1 MPKKV
6 LTAASVSR
14 LKLPATGQLEVFDRG
29 YPGLYLL
36 LSYGGS
42 RAFKFVYRFDGK
54 QRRLT
59 LGSWPAMSLADAR
72 AAWRLARER
81 IAAGEDPGKTQEPSG
96 AGEFGAVA
104 AEWLK
109 RDQAGNKSYTDVQR
123 LLEVDVLPHWRHR
136 RVEDIGRKDVLEL
149 IDGVADRGSPVM
161 ARRLHAHLH
170 RLFEWSVGRGIIV
183 ANPLWSVPKVG
194 NETPRDRILSDA
206 ELAKVWQAA
215 GEIGWPFGPVYQLLI
230 LTGARRQEIAGLRWS
245 ELDGDQVKL
254 DGKRTKNGLPHT
266 IPLSAPAAA
275 LLYSLPRAGDLIF
288 TTNERTPISGWTRA
302 KQRLD
307 RLAGINSWHVHDV
320 RRVVATGLQRLSVP
334 ERVIEACLGHS
345 TASRNGLLRVYQVH
359 GFDAEKR
366 AALEAWGAHVMGLM
380 GGSKVVAWRGAR

>member
-1 MPKKV
+1 
-6 LTAASVSR
+6 
-14 LKLPATGQLEVFDRG
+14 
-29 YPGLYLL
+29 
-36 LSYGGS
+36 
-42 RAFKFVYRFDGK
+42 
-54 QRRLT
+54 
-59 LGSWPAMSLADAR
+59 MSLADAR

-194 NETPRDRILSDA
+194 NETPRDQD
-206 ELAKVWQAA
+206 Q
-215 GEIGWPFGPVYQLLI
+215 QLI
-230 LTGARRQEIAGLRWS
+230 DRTERPADLTC
-245 ELDGDQVKL
+245 
-254 DGKRTKNGLPHT
+254 GLPDFGKLGVTQNT
-266 IPLSAPAAA
+266 ITRGLVAH
-275 LLYSLPRAGDLIF
+275 LGDG
-288 TTNERTPISGWTRA
+288 P
-302 KQRLD
+302 
-307 RLAGINSWHVHDV
+307 
-320 RRVVATGLQRLSVP
+320 
-334 ERVIEACLGHS
+334 
-345 TASRNGLLRVYQVH
+345 
-359 GFDAEKR
+359 
-366 AALEAWGAHVMGLM
+366 
-380 GGSKVVAWRGAR
+380 